1 MKSARGKFI
10 TLEGGEGAGKTTCLE
25 FVHRRLIEN
34 GREVVIT
41 REPGGTALGEE
52 IRELLLTPK
61 PRPVSG
67 DAEVLLIFAARAQHL
82 DEVIRPALQ
91 AGRWVLCDR
100 FTDATYAY
108 QGEGRGLGA
117 ERVAVL
123 EQYVQGVL
131 RPDLTLLLD
140 VRVEIGLARAG
151 ERGEPDR
158 FEREGA
164 RFQERVRGAYLAR
177 AEREP
182 ERIKVIDAS
191 RGLPDVQDQITAALA
206 GILA

>member
-1 MKSARGKFI
+1 MNAARGKFI
-10 TLEGGEGAGKTTCLE
+10 TVEGGEGAGKTTCLE
-25 FVHRRLIEN
+25 YIQQQLASS
-34 GREVVIT
+34 GREIVVT
-41 REPGGTALGEE
+41 REPGGTRLGEE
-52 IRELLLTPK
+52 IRELLLAPK
-61 PRPVSG
+61 PRPVSA
-67 DAEVLLIFAARAQHL
+67 DAELLMIFAARAQHL

-123 EQYVQGVL
+123 EQLVQGTL
-131 RPDLTLLLD
+131 RPDITLLLD
-140 VRVEIGLARAG
+140 VPVDIGLARAG
-151 ERGEPDR
+151 ARGDPDR

-191 RGLPDVQDQITAALA
+191 NSLQDVQDQIRAAL
-206 GILA
+206 LELLN